1 MENDQRKMINQ
12 NQWSMEMSKNLQKE
26 HCNGTLRPSS
36 FHHDRYWCATAPNDG
51 HYLRSGF
58 TDFFELPSFP
68 PSFPPACLPSS
79 SFGHVSNFGLDVLL
93 FFWFSMSFLLLVV
106 SVGFATCSCQFSAFS
121 STLWSFPFNSLC
133 ILLYSMQLFPDFSR
147 FQVFLQFYA
156 CFSRIL
162 QCFASLR
169 FCSLFLQLALC
180 CSHFAIYPTGF
191 MQI

>member
-106 SVGFATCSCQFSAFS
+106 SVGFATCSCQFSACS
-121 STLWSFPFNSLC
+121 SILWSRPCNSLC
-133 ILLYSMQLFPDFSR
+133 FCYIAVSQISCVSSILLLLLS
-147 FQVFLQFYA
+147 
-156 CFSRIL
+156 IL
-162 QCFASLR
+162 LLWFTILR
-169 FCSLFLQLALC
+169 FCGLLLSMSIMLLSFRY
-180 CSHFAIYPTGF
+180 I
-191 MQI
+191 